1 MGKISG
7 VHHVAIG
14 AKNLEAMKSF
24 YCDVLGFT
32 EVFAEFD
39 ESEQEIMRE
48 VTRSSRAVF
57 SGTILCQKAGGILL
71 ELIHLS
77 EPVPRPIRKDFRYG
91 DIGVAKITVAV
102 SDVREVYEELKDK
115 ANFCSLPKVAA
126 IPGWTDYP
134 FVYCRDPEGNLV
146 ELVSASARTEG
157 IFGGACSIGI
167 SVTDLERSVSFY
179 RNLLGFHVAIID
191 IHEGFSGLVDEVSA
205 GAHSRVRSCL
215 LSANGKRDA
224 MIELF
229 EVLKPRGRSIPFSAI
244 WGDFGYLQV
253 AFNCDDI
260 RAVVHDLERA
270 GMDLLCSPKVMD
282 GGIPEHPGEFVYVR
296 DPDGI
301 PIEFLFLP

>member
-1 MGKISG
+1 MTNRSG
-7 VHHVAIG
+7 ESC
-14 AKNLEAMKSF
+14 AKSQGLHEPYF
-24 YCDVLGFT
+24 PG
-32 EVFAEFD
+32 
-39 ESEQEIMRE
+39 R
-48 VTRSSRAVF
+48 
-57 SGTILCQKAGGILL
+57 ILCQKAGGILL

-244 WGDFGYLQV
+244 WATSVISRLRSTATTYAQWFTTWRGQAWISF
-253 AFNCDDI
+253 
-260 RAVVHDLERA
+260 AVPR
-270 GMDLLCSPKVMD
+270 
-282 GGIPEHPGEFVYVR
+282 
-296 DPDGI
+296 
-301 PIEFLFLP
+301 